1 MKMGIGLTRVIV
13 VDDDEDIVFV
23 MSELLEAHGM
33 QVVGK
38 GYNGLEGVELFEKL
52 QPDLILLDLK
62 MPRYDG
68 LYALRKIRER
78 DPIANVIIVSG
89 NVPKNI
95 ENELSSLNPTKIMLK
110 PIDIGF
116 LVESFA
122 VESSIDMSFK
132 IKYKFKNDKKFYT
145 CTLTYEQFKNFR
157 KLPIVK
163 ECEVI
168 KKDEK
173 NVEDYKKDMQNA
185 LDLAVKNDTSHI
197 RKLSQIMP

>member
-1 MKMGIGLTRVIV
+1 MGIGLTRVIV

-52 QPDLILLDLK
+52 EPDLTLLDLK

-95 ENELSSLNPTKIMLK
+95 EDELHSLNPTKILLK